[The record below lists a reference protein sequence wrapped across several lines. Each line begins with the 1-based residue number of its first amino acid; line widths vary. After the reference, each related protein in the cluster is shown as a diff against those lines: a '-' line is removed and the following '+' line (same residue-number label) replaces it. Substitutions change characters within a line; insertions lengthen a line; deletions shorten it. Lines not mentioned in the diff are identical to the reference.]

1 MSRSATA
8 NGNPL
13 KVGVDLRH
21 ITRGASGGVAPQI
34 TETFRALIAS
44 CPDWQFHIFGTMFNQ
59 DLIPVSSA
67 NVTHYTL
74 PLDTYYPSLQG
85 LLDAENI
92 DVLYRPFPNG
102 DELTFP
108 LARQIIFI
116 PDLQHEFFPE
126 FFDAET
132 LGLRRTHF
140 NRLITGCGAVA
151 TNSDHAASTIRA
163 RYRNAYDDIF
173 LMQPASQVAKMGD
186 ESEVSPAFAA
196 RIAAFE
202 PFFFFPANIWQHKNH
217 AVLLDAF
224 RLFKANDAR
233 AKDYSLLLTGHPK
246 GWQEL
251 AAAHASEGVHHLGFV
266 SRAELAH
273 LYRHAKALTF
283 MSLFEG
289 FGMPVLE
296 AFGNDCPVI
305 CSNTTSLPEVVGD
318 AALLCDPTST
328 AEIAAR
334 MSKIASNP
342 ARAQELIEK
351 GRKRIGLYTWER
363 AAQNL
368 KQAFE
373 RVAVRQADDKAGSTA
388 VARKPLDTSIKVS
401 IVTPSYN
408 QGRFLKRTIE
418 SVLNQTYPN
427 IELIVMDG
435 GSKDESVEILKSY
448 GDRFQ
453 WVSEKDK
460 GQTDAINKGLKRATG
475 RILAYL
481 NSDDTLELDAV
492 ETIVRY
498 FTENPDVDLVY
509 GDAHYI
515 DVDDNVTGRYLTA
528 AYSFDRLVQD
538 CCVCQPAT
546 FWRSSVVEKFG
557 LFDDTLDYTM
567 DYDYWLRVGRGGGT
581 IRHLP
586 VVLASSRLYPE
597 TKTMSARGLIYR
609 EIFMISQ
616 KHAGRVSK
624 SYVQGYWN
632 HRLWERH
639 DAFAR
644 IARGIPHLEKTFV
657 EYDSARLGDP
667 AFPRAKAVKHVIRK
681 AGSRVKW
688 KVRRHV
694 KRLSRFVPAFG
705 PLTTGVTGV
714 YDDNWLTNRVRLSP
728 SPLRNQLL
736 ILEGRAPR
744 DTILKVKAGKR
755 VVAEYKLEADT
766 IERLEIPG
774 SAEAMEFTFSSYTPD
789 KAQGRRLSF
798 HVKFTNCFS
807 EEEV

>member
-1 MSRSATA
+1 MSSSDTSSKT
-8 NGNPL
+8 PL

-34 TETFRALIAS
+34 TETFRALIAA
-44 CPDWQFHIFGTMFNQ
+44 CPDWQFHVFGTMFNQ
-59 DLIPVSSA
+59 DVVPASA
-67 NVTHYTL
+67 PNVTHYTL
-74 PLDTYYPSLQG
+74 PLGDYYPSLQRV
-85 LLDAENI
+85 LDAENI
-92 DVLYRPFPNG
+92 DALYRPFPNG

-108 LARQIIFI
+108 LTKQIVFI

-126 FFDAET
+126 FFDAGT
-132 LGLRRTHF
+132 LALRRTHF
-140 NRLITGCGAVA
+140 DRLITGCGAVA
-151 TNSDHAASTIRA
+151 TNSDHAAGTIRA
-163 RYRNAYDDIF
+163 RYRNAFDDIF
-173 LMQPASQVAKMGD
+173 LMQPASQVAEIAGED
-186 ESEVSPAFAA
+186 DVSAKFKAKVEAFG
-196 RIAAFE
+196 FY
-202 PFFFFPANIWQHKNH
+202 FFFPANLWKHKNH
-217 AVLLDAF
+217 PVLLEAF
-224 RLFKANDAR
+224 RRFKASDPR

-246 GWQEL
+246 GWQDL
-251 AAAHASEGVHHLGFV
+251 AKDHAVEGVHHLGFV
-266 SRAELAH
+266 SRAELAY

-283 MSLFEG
+283 MTLFEG
-289 FGMPVLE
+289 FGMPLLE

-305 CSNTTSLPEVVGD
+305 CSNTTSLPEVAGD
-318 AALLCDPTST
+318 AALMCNPKSPT
-328 AEIAAR
+328 EIAAN
-334 MSKIASNP
+334 MSRIASDP
-342 ARAQELIEK
+342 ALAQDLIAK
-351 GRKRIGLYTWER
+351 GRKRVAIYTWQR
-363 AAQNL
+363 AAENL

-373 RVAVRQADDKAGSTA
+373 RV
-388 VARKPLDTSIKVS
+388 VARRAGERAAVQAAPAKAPLDTSIKVS

-408 QGRFLKRTIE
+408 QGRFLKRTID

-435 GSKDESVEILKSY
+435 GSTDESVEILKSY
-448 GDRFQ
+448 GDRIQ

-460 GQTDAINKGLKRATG
+460 GQTDAINKGLKRTSG
-475 RILAYL
+475 QILAYL

-498 FTENPDVDLVY
+498 FNENPDVDLVY

-546 FWRSSVVEKFG
+546 FWRSSVVERFG

-567 DYDYWLRVGRGGGT
+567 DYDYWLRVARGGGS

-586 VVLASSRLYPE
+586 VLLANSRLYPE

-609 EIFMISQ
+609 EIFMISK

-644 IARGIPHLEKTFV
+644 IARRVPSLEKTFV
-657 EYDSARLGDP
+657 EYDAARLGDP
-667 AFPRAKAVKHVIRK
+667 AYPPAKALRHVARKIAGGVKAR
-681 AGSRVKW
+681 
-688 KVRRHV
+688 VRRHI
-694 KRLSRFVPAFG
+694 KWSPRLASLRQPSAG
-705 PLTTGVTGV
+705 ASGV
-714 YDDNWLTNRVRLSP
+714 YFDNWLATRVRMAP
-728 SPLRNQLL
+728 SPLRDRTL

-744 DTILKVKAGKR
+744 KMTLRVRAGKKL
-755 VVAEYKLEADT
+755 VAEYQLEADK

-774 SAEAMEFTFSSYTPD
+774 SAEAMEFAFSSSIPD
-789 KAQGRRLSF
+789 HTKGRHLSF
-798 HVKFTNCFS
+798 HVKFTTCFS